1 MPNRK
6 TRQAV
11 KQEQAV
17 WFIKL
22 TPAQA
27 VAFWEVFDGCGLQQ
41 TLTRE
46 EFLKKSS
53 HVRLRIVENISPIH
67 YTRKTAICEGNLE
80 FFFEDNPSFRILDC
94 GKHPFYT
101 NKMRA
106 EFPKTF
112 GDSKLSPTVL
122 FANSRSRTISHA
134 QWVKKLLALE

>member
-6 TRQAV
+6 TRQSV

-22 TPAQA
+22 TPLQA
-27 VAFWEVFDGCGLQQ
+27 TSFWEVFDGCGLQR
-41 TLTRE
+41 TLTKE
-46 EFLKKSS
+46 EFLEKAR
-53 HVRLRIVENISPIH
+53 HVRLRIVENLTPIH
-67 YTRKTAICEGNLE
+67 YSWKTMICRGDLE

-94 GKHPFYT
+94 GIHPFYT

-106 EFPKTF
+106 ELGT
-112 GDSKLSPTVL
+112 SKLPRTVL